1 MHSGHRSQFP
11 TGRVVATWWCSFGR
25 KPKQTRMKYSTRRRG
40 LSTCRRSLGQKNV
53 CCLLVVCAQPVRAV
67 TYATTAPTK
76 DGKPPKY
83 SYSKRGSSC
92 NWIEDRVTWKE
103 ELQYK
108 KAMGYL

>member
-1 MHSGHRSQFP
+1 MR
-11 TGRVVATWWCSFGR
+11 
-25 KPKQTRMKYSTRRRG
+25 YSTRRLGR
-40 LSTCRRSLGQKNV
+40 STCRRSLGRKNV
-53 CCLLVVCAQPVRAV
+53 RGYISRGGSTV
-67 TYATTAPTK
+67 THPTTAPTK

-103 ELQYK
+103 ELTYK